1 MFLGANNPP
10 FKPQVTS
17 YDFGAPISENGI
29 LTAKY
34 YAIKEVIS
42 EVSNTQLYRGL
53 YSYLFYLRRQALK
66 MVNMKLIGECDD
78 WLYAIVRCSLVTT

>member
-34 YAIKEVIS
+34 YAIKEAIS
-42 EVSNTQLYRGL
+42 EVSNTQLYIIFIFI
-53 YSYLFYLRRQALK
+53 LFETSSFKNGEYEVNRRVWW
-66 MVNMKLIGECDD
+66 MIVCHCDM
-78 WLYAIVRCSLVTT
+78 

>member
-42 EVSNTQLYRGL
+42 EVSNTQLYIFIFI
-53 YSYLFYLRRQALK
+53 LFETSSFKNGEYEVYRRVWWLIVCQCK
-66 MVNMKLIGECDD
+66 M
-78 WLYAIVRCSLVTT
+78 